1 MCKKIKK
8 HLTFK
13 IYCCI
18 ICFERKKTV
27 YFFNGF
33 LLLFF
38 EAIKMGQYFTNEKL
52 PSDVRKT
59 ECFVLG
65 NKFTFL
71 TDNGVFSKDGL
82 DFGSRLLLE
91 TIPLEEVGGKILDM
105 GCGYGVFG
113 IILGK
118 LTSANIDMVDVNLR
132 ALHLTERNAKLN
144 GVSNVNVFESNAYE
158 KISAKYSSIIT
169 NPPIRAGKKVVYD
182 IVMNAKDYL
191 NEDGKL
197 FIVIR
202 KEQGAKSLIVDLKK
216 IYTVEVLEKSKGF
229 YIIKCSL

>member
-1 MCKKIKK
+1 
-8 HLTFK
+8 
-13 IYCCI
+13 
-18 ICFERKKTV
+18 
-27 YFFNGF
+27 
-33 LLLFF
+33 
-38 EAIKMGQYFTNEKL
+38 MGQYFTNDKL
-52 PSDVRKT
+52 PSDVKKT
-59 ECFVLG
+59 DCFVLG

-113 IILGK
+113 IIISK
-118 LTSANIDMVDVNLR
+118 ITSAHVDMVDVNLR

-144 GVSNVNVFESNAYE
+144 GVSNISVFESNVYE
-158 KISAKYSSIIT
+158 NVSTKYSSIVT

-191 NEDGKL
+191 EENGKL
-197 FIVIR
+197 FLVIR

-216 IYTVEVLEKSKGF
+216 IYTVEVLKKSKGF

>member
-1 MCKKIKK
+1 
-8 HLTFK
+8 
-13 IYCCI
+13 
-18 ICFERKKTV
+18 
-27 YFFNGF
+27 
-33 LLLFF
+33 
-38 EAIKMGQYFTNEKL
+38 MGHYFTNEKL
-52 PSDVRKT
+52 PSDIKKT

-113 IILGK
+113 IILSK
-118 LTSANIDMVDVNLR
+118 ITSSYVDMVDVNLR
-132 ALHLTERNAKLN
+132 ALHLAERNAKLN
-144 GVSNVNVFESNAYE
+144 GVSNVNIFESNVYE
-158 KISAKYSSIIT
+158 NVSGKYSTIVT

-182 IVMNAKDYL
+182 ILMNAKDYL
-191 NEDGKL
+191 EENGKL
-197 FIVIR
+197 FLVIR

-229 YIIKCSL
+229 YILKCFL

>member
-1 MCKKIKK
+1 
-8 HLTFK
+8 
-13 IYCCI
+13 
-18 ICFERKKTV
+18 
-27 YFFNGF
+27 
-33 LLLFF
+33 
-38 EAIKMGQYFTNEKL
+38 MGQYFTNEKL
-52 PSDVRKT
+52 PSNVRRT
-59 ECFVLG
+59 ECVVSGRKFV
-65 NKFTFL
+65 FL

-113 IILGK
+113 IILSK
-118 LTSANIDMVDVNLR
+118 ITSSYVDMVDVNLR

-144 GVSNVNVFESNAYE
+144 GVSNVNVFESNVYE

-229 YIIKCSL
+229 YILKCFCN